1 MATRRV
7 GQKVIDWA
15 KLAASLPVEVR
26 SDFLAFRGK
35 YEATLAR
42 VNSYPEKPEPVDWQ
56 HYKKAI
62 SKSGFVD
69 GFQKQYENLSI
80 PYPKDTTSSKLAA
93 YQKDVE
99 TQVQEV
105 IDQSK
110 TKVVELRNELTKI
123 KAQKPYE
130 DMTIDEYLADKP
142 EIREQAEKDM
152 KNHVW
157 YIAKE

>member
-1 MATRRV
+1 M
-7 GQKVIDWA
+7 
-15 KLAASLPVEVR
+15 
-26 SDFLAFRGK
+26 
-35 YEATLAR
+35 
-42 VNSYPEKPEPVDWQ
+42 
-56 HYKKAI
+56 
-62 SKSGFVD
+62 
-69 GFQKQYENLSI
+69 
-80 PYPKDTTSSKLAA
+80 
-93 YQKDVE
+93 
-99 TQVQEV
+99 QEV

-110 TKVVELRNELTKI
+110 TKVVELRNELKKI